1 KLPDQIPHKEKIR
14 RLELL
19 IARINDITCEINA
32 RDAASGKT
40 FEVLV
45 DGRSHKAPDQWQGQ
59 TRGGK
64 TVHFTAGREL
74 TGQTVQVRP
83 VSSHL
88 WGFQVE
94 LV

>member
-1 KLPDQIPHKEKIR
+1 
-14 RLELL
+14 
-19 IARINDITCEINA
+19 
-32 RDAASGKT
+32 
-40 FEVLV
+40 
-45 DGRSHKAPDQWQGQ
+45 SHKAPDQWQGQ

-74 TGQTVQVRP
+74 TGQMVTVRP